1 MKSKIGIEVSE
12 TARDIAFC
20 AHGILQIEPFIIAD
34 LVNNYGDVVGVASIA
49 QDISDRFNAE
59 KALQENEKKYRRVV
73 DNLKKVI
80 FQTDAT
86 GLWTFLNPAWTEI
99 TEFTLQTI

>member
-20 AHGILQIEPFIIAD
+20 AHGILQIEPFIITD
-34 LVNNYGDVVGVASIA
+34 LVDNYGDVVGVASIA

-59 KALQENEKKYRRVV
+59 KALQENEKKYRTVV
-73 DNLKKVI
+73 DARANC
-80 FQTDAT
+80 
-86 GLWTFLNPAWTEI
+86 
-99 TEFTLQTI
+99 